1 MWSYN
6 SDYIHAID
14 FYCMKTAGASLQ
26 ASETWRCSEALHQTF
41 KSLSFLFHF
50 FFFAVMLSGSATSS
64 PYSFTVPFE
73 RDLELKRHRFPL
85 KGPNL
90 SSLPPTQTHTHTPP
104 CIPAGHSGA
113 LLPLWGPPFSSL
125 TTRDLLTPQP
135 PAYQLWLTGTQ
146 TDGIILLHRLHWGG
160 GSKGLSLWRHSA
172 HTPLPEAAGEALLM
186 KQDWF
191 KESAG
196 RSIDSTIDDSLWLQV

>member
-1 MWSYN
+1 
-6 SDYIHAID
+6 
-14 FYCMKTAGASLQ
+14 
-26 ASETWRCSEALHQTF
+26 
-41 KSLSFLFHF
+41 
-50 FFFAVMLSGSATSS
+50 MLSGSATSF

-73 RDLELKRHRFPL
+73 RDLETEAALVPTKRP
-85 KGPNL
+85 KSVISTSN
-90 SSLPPTQTHTHTPP
+90 TYTHTPP
-104 CIPAGHSGA
+104 YIPAGHSGA

-135 PAYQLWLTGTQ
+135 PAYQFWLTGTQ

-160 GSKGLSLWRHSA
+160 GSKGPGLWRHSA
-172 HTPLPEAAGEALLM
+172 HTPLPEAAWEALLM
-186 KQDWF
+186 KRDWF